1 MDGAGMPRPRWTA
14 ALAWALFGVVALLLA
29 WRIVVLGM
37 AEQHA
42 VERKDYAAAL
52 DWFPDHAHARLMA
65 GLDEKQD
72 ADLRIAHLQ
81 AAIAANPAEGR
92 AYAALGRLLE
102 ARGEADQARRAMET
116 AARMAPQRSDVQM
129 AVAAYWMRQGQLE
142 RALGHWNTVLRHRPD
157 LRSAVFPE
165 LLKLASD
172 PANHAAFLPLLREE
186 VPWWPAF
193 FIHAAA
199 KAPDPN
205 TARVLFNLQQGGPNA
220 ATPDMLRAWLA
231 RLQKEGA
238 WLEAWFVWLNSLD
251 KTQIGRMA
259 YLYNG
264 SFEQPL
270 SNLGFDWIHQK
281 HPAVSLDT
289 AATYDTSGE
298 RALRVG
304 FRGLRAQFQHLHQYL
319 MLPPGRFLLQ
329 GRVRR
334 DNLQAPQGMQWAVYC
349 IGSKDPIAV
358 TERFR
363 GSEPWSR
370 FRTEFSVPPQ
380 GCPVQMLRLELAGT
394 IRLDFDASGTIWF
407 DNLTIEQVRQG
418 D

>member
-1 MDGAGMPRPRWTA
+1 
-14 ALAWALFGVVALLLA
+14 
-29 WRIVVLGM
+29 
-37 AEQHA
+37 
-42 VERKDYAAAL
+42 
-52 DWFPDHAHARLMA
+52 
-65 GLDEKQD
+65 
-72 ADLRIAHLQ
+72 
-81 AAIAANPAEGR
+81 
-92 AYAALGRLLE
+92 
-102 ARGEADQARRAMET
+102 
-116 AARMAPQRSDVQM
+116 
-129 AVAAYWMRQGQLE
+129 
-142 RALGHWNTVLRHRPD
+142 
-157 LRSAVFPE
+157 
-165 LLKLASD
+165 
-172 PANHAAFLPLLREE
+172 
-186 VPWWPAF
+186 
-193 FIHAAA
+193 
-199 KAPDPN
+199 
-205 TARVLFNLQQGGPNA
+205 
-220 ATPDMLRAWLA
+220 
-231 RLQKEGA
+231 
-238 WLEAWFVWLNSLD
+238 
-251 KTQIGRMA
+251 MA

-304 FRGLRAQFQHLHQYL
+304 FRGLRVQFQHLHQYL
-319 MLPPGRFLLQ
+319 MLPPGDFLLH

-334 DNLQAPQGMQWAVYC
+334 DNLQAPQGMQWALYC
-349 IGSKDPIAV
+349 VGSKDPIAV

-407 DNLTIEQVRQG
+407 DNLVIEQVRQV